1 MEKSYF
7 DLLTIITGGIC
18 TFAIFSFL
26 IKENVFYRFFEHIF
40 IGISAALGVI
50 LTIKNFL
57 WPKVFYPLLGLDIV
71 KYPDG
76 TMSKEYNFTNFWL
89 LLPIVLGLLYYFI
102 YSKKHSWLAKLVI
115 GISLGA
121 SGGLA
126 FKGFFNQAMPQIVSS
141 FKPLIVIANS
151 KIDYLKSFNNIV
163 FIATLLSVMYYFFF
177 TIKQESA
184 FSKGASKLGRYLMMV
199 CFGAFFGS
207 TIMARLSLLVERLMF
222 LITDW
227 IDAVRAIF

>member
-1 MEKSYF
+1 MEKNYF
-7 DLLTIITGGIC
+7 ELLTIIMGGIC

-76 TMSKEYNFTNFWL
+76 TLSKAYNYDLFL
-89 LLPIVLGLLYYFI
+89 LFIPIILGSFYYFI

-115 GISLGA
+115 GLSLGA

-126 FKGFFNQAMPQIVSS
+126 FKGFFNQAIPQITSS
-141 FKPLIVIANS
+141 FKPLIVVVNNS
-151 KIDYLKSFNNIV
+151 VDYFKSFENIIFV
-163 FIATLLSVMYYFFF
+163 ATLLSVMYYFFF
-177 TIKQESA
+177 TIKGESVV
-184 FSKGASKLGRYLMMV
+184 SKSISKTGRYLMMV

-207 TIMARLSLLVERLMF
+207 TIMARLSLLVERLVF
-222 LITDW
+222 LMTDW
-227 IDAVRAIF
+227 VEAAVALF